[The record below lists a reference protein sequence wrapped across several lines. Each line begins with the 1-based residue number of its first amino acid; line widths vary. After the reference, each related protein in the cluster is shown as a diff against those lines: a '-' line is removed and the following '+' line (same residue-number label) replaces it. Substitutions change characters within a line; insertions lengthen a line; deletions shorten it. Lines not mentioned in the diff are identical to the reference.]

1 MKNSLKS
8 VFVVSGSKNI
18 KENVHNYYELYFLL
32 DGQAEVFVENRTHC
46 LKKADIIIMKPNVLH
61 RALSRKDSKQE
72 LAAVYFDRQS
82 IISKEIQE
90 RLDSQQG
97 VISLPHTASERVLK
111 LINILLDETDNDL
124 FHNAFVKS
132 VLNEMLIFI
141 FRNENKTNQESAG
154 VRFKNIVDFVK
165 ENSRGDITLVSVAEK
180 FSISEAHL
188 SRIFKKNTGFNF
200 IQYVN
205 YQRIIYAKKRLSASD
220 IPIGELALLSGFES
234 STHFGR
240 VFKQLI
246 GISPSEYRKNQK
258 ADKIKKAEN

>member
-8 VFVVSGSKNI
+8 VFAVRGSKNI

-32 DGQAEVFVENRTHC
+32 DGQAEVFVENRTHR
-46 LKKADIIIMKPNVLH
+46 LKKSDIIIMKPNVLH
-61 RALSRKDSKQE
+61 RALSRKETKHE
-72 LAAVYFDRQS
+72 LVAVYFDRQS
-82 IISKEIQE
+82 IISKEIQA

-97 VISLPHTASERVLK
+97 VISLPQAAAERVYG
-111 LINILLDETDNDL
+111 LIKFLLDETDADL
-124 FHNAFVKS
+124 FHNAFAKS
-132 VLNEMLIFI
+132 ILNEMLIVI
-141 FRNENKTNQESAG
+141 LRNENKTNQESAG

-205 YQRIIYAKKRLSASD
+205 YQRIIYAKKRLSSSD
-220 IPIGELALLSGFES
+220 IPIGELAVLSGFEI

-246 GISPSEYRKNQK
+246 GVSPSEYRKIQK
-258 ADKIKKAEN
+258 AEKTKKAEN

>member
-32 DGQAEVFVENRTHC
+32 EGQTEVFVENRTHR
-46 LKKADIIIMKPNVLH
+46 LKKSDIIIMKPNVLH
-61 RALSRKDSKQE
+61 RALSRKDAKQE
-72 LAAVYFDRQS
+72 MVAVRFDRQS
-82 IISKEIQE
+82 IISKEIQA

-97 VISLPHTASERVLK
+97 VISLPQPAVEKVNR
-111 LINILLDETDNDL
+111 LINILLEEKEDDL
-124 FHNAFVKS
+124 FHNSFAKS
-132 VLNEMLIFI
+132 VLNEMLIVI
-141 FRNENKTNQESAG
+141 LRNENQTSQESAG
-154 VRFKNIVDFVK
+154 VRFKKIVDFVK
-165 ENSRGDITLVSVAEK
+165 ENSREDITLVSVAEK

-205 YQRIIYAKKRLSASD
+205 YQRIIFAKKKLSSTD

-240 VFKQLI
+240 VFKQLL
-246 GISPSEYRKNQK
+246 GVSPSEYRKNQK
-258 ADKIKKAEN
+258 ANKKAEN